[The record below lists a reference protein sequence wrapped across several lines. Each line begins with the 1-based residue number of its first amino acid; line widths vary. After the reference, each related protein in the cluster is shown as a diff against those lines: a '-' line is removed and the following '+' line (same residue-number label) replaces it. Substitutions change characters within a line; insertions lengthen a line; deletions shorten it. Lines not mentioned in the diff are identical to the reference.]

1 MEHSDYDPHERY
13 TVTFLYIDG
22 SREERQV
29 LTNRGVAK
37 AVHIATRAVHDRP
50 GGPALEVHVR
60 HVGPA
65 ELDGGV
71 AVLEGYGVDRNEW

>member
-1 MEHSDYDPHERY
+1 L
-13 TVTFLYIDG
+13 LYIDG

-37 AVHIATRAVHDRP
+37 AIHIATRALYERL
-50 GGPALEVHVR
+50 GGPALEVHAR

-65 ELDGGV
+65 ELHDGVPVEVGIIGESLV
-71 AVLEGYGVDRNEW
+71 G